1 MFTFFNSQPVDE
13 VDSENKSAHYL
24 SSSANYDKENC
35 NPIKNVAHN
44 QNTTTVN
51 SLYEHHSNINSK
63 SCGNDDDASVQF
75 IEDELDNSLVENCVN
90 SVLLETTD
98 DEDEITGHVHKT
110 KHTHTSI
117 TTITCTKSNSSPN
130 TNCDSGDAGSEQ
142 QVVPDASESV
152 VTQFRQQTISTDEL
166 EEEEEELEFDPYA
179 FIKTLPPLPAEYAKR
194 EPMLP
199 PKSSDSPKV
208 SLVLD
213 LDETLVHCSTEPMVG
228 ADLTFPVLFNNVKY
242 DVYVRKRPYL
252 DQFLE
257 QVSAIFEVII
267 FTASQK
273 VYAQKLL
280 NILDPQKKYIK
291 HKLYREACVCVE
303 GNYLKDLSILG
314 RDLSK
319 TLIIDNSPQSFG
331 YQLDHGVP
339 ITSWYDDKSDKEL
352 LDLIPFLTKLSASED
367 VCPLLREK
375 YRLFERIQ

>member
-1 MFTFFNSQPVDE
+1 
-13 VDSENKSAHYL
+13 
-24 SSSANYDKENC
+24 
-35 NPIKNVAHN
+35 
-44 QNTTTVN
+44 
-51 SLYEHHSNINSK
+51 
-63 SCGNDDDASVQF
+63 
-75 IEDELDNSLVENCVN
+75 LDNSLVENCVN

-110 KHTHTSI
+110 KHTHTSTT

-130 TNCDSGDAGSEQ
+130 NNCDNEQ

-152 VTQFRQQTISTDEL
+152 VTQFRQQTISADEL
-166 EEEEEELEFDPYA
+166 EEEEEEELEFDPYA
-179 FIKTLPPLPAEYAKR
+179 FIKTLPPLPTEYTSR

-199 PKSSDSPKV
+199 PKTSDSPKV

-213 LDETLVHCSTEPMVG
+213 LDETLVHCSTEPMLG

-280 NILDPQKKYIK
+280 SILDPQKKYIK

-331 YQLDHGVP
+331 YQLDHGIP

-375 YRLFERIQ
+375 YRLFERVQ